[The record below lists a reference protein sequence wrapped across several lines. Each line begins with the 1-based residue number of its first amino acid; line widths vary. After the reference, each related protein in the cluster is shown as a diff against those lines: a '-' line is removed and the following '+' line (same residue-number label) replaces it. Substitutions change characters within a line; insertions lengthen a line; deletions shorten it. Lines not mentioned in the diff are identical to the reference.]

1 MVQVMTTTLAE
12 ALLTLKTAGEYEKV
26 LRDLLTPQEI
36 RVMEERWRIA
46 QMLDAGGKSYREIAA
61 GTGASVTTVGRVAR
75 FLRDEPYQ
83 GYRMLL
89 DRTAKQ
95 KAKKEKK

>member
-1 MVQVMTTTLAE
+1 MMMSTLAE
-12 ALLTLKTAGEYEKV
+12 ALLTLETASEYEKV

-46 QMLDAGGKSYREIAA
+46 QMLDEGGKSYREIAA
-61 GTGASVTTVGRVAR
+61 ETGASVTTVGRVAR
-75 FLRDEPYQ
+75 FLREEPYQ
-83 GYRMLL
+83 GYRILL

-95 KAKKEKK
+95 KTKKAKQ

>member
-1 MVQVMTTTLAE
+1 MMMTTTLGE
-12 ALLTLKTAGEYEKV
+12 ALLTLKTAPEYEKV

-46 QMLDAGGKSYREIAA
+46 QLLDRGEKSYREIAA
-61 GTGASVTTVGRVAR
+61 ETGASVTTVGRVAR

-95 KAKKEKK
+95 KNKKAKK

>member
-1 MVQVMTTTLAE
+1 MTTLAE
-12 ALLTLKTAGEYEKV
+12 ALLTLKTASEYEKV

-46 QMLDAGGKSYREIAA
+46 QMLDAGEKSYREIAA
-61 GTGASVTTVGRVAR
+61 ETGASVTTVGRVAR

-83 GYRMLL
+83 GYRILL
-89 DRTAKQ
+89 DRTKR
-95 KAKKEKK
+95 KKR

>member
-1 MVQVMTTTLAE
+1 MMMTTTLAE
-12 ALLTLKTAGEYEKV
+12 ALLTLKTAEEYGKV

-46 QMLDAGGKSYREIAA
+46 QMLDQGGKSYREIAA
-61 GTGASVTTVGRVAR
+61 ETGASVTTVGRVAR

-83 GYRMLL
+83 GYRILL
-89 DRTAKQ
+89 DRTKR
-95 KAKKEKK
+95 KKW

>member
-1 MVQVMTTTLAE
+1 MTTTLAQ
-12 ALLTLKTAGEYEKV
+12 ALLTLKTAAEYEKV

-46 QMLDAGGKSYREIAA
+46 QMLDDGDKSYREIAA
-61 GTGASVTTVGRVAR
+61 QTGASVTTVGRVAR

-83 GYRMLL
+83 GYRILL
-89 DRTAKQ
+89 DRRKR
-95 KAKKEKK
+95 

>member
-1 MVQVMTTTLAE
+1 MTTTLGA
-12 ALLTLKTAGEYEKV
+12 ALLTLKTTAEYEKV

-46 QMLDAGGKSYREIAA
+46 QMLDQGGKSYREIAA
-61 GTGASVTTVGRVAR
+61 ETGASVTTVGRVAR

-95 KAKKEKK
+95 TGKKAKK